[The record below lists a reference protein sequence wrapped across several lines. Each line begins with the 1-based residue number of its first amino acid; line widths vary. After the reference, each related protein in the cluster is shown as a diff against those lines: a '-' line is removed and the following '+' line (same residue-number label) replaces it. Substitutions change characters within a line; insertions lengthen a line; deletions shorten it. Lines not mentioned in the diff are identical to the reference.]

1 MSDERR
7 TQGGLSAK
15 TLLIAGAASAVAA
28 LLIPLIWRPGTVFAA
43 AMTPVI
49 VALVSEL
56 LRKPVETVST
66 VAVRRGARVSV
77 PLDRRPDEA
86 FDPLAPPPTEELEAL
101 PAAIA
106 LPRAEHRRRALTG
119 AQWKLALATGLVAFA
134 VVAVL
139 FTASELLAGDAASGG
154 GKRTTFFGGSSS
166 NRDKAS
172 DAGEEKQE
180 DKQREDETPTPT
192 PTPSPSETPTPTP
205 TPTASATPTPL
216 PEATPT
222 PSAGAQPAEPAPT
235 P

>member
-7 TQGGLSAK
+7 TQGGLSVK

-101 PAAIA
+101 SAAIA
-106 LPRAEHRRRALTG
+106 PPRAEHRRRSLSG

-134 VVAVL
+134 VVAAL

-154 GKRTTFFGGSSS
+154 GKRTTFFGGSST
-166 NRDKAS
+166 NRDKRS
-172 DAGEEKQE
+172 DERE
-180 DKQREDETPTPT
+180 DKQRDAQKSATPTAE
-192 PTPSPSETPTPTP
+192 PSETPTPTP
-205 TPTASATPTPL
+205 TPSATATATPTPL
-216 PEATPT
+216 PGATPT
-222 PSAGAQPAEPAPT
+222 PATSEAQPAAPT
-235 P
+235 PTP